1 MMMIAMYSVNF
12 LEMSPIELCLWSP
25 SKCNA
30 VWLHFLFDFWNSKTP
45 RELNQQTNDP
55 FQIQEIE
62 KKTRD
67 RALTQKNCLHI
78 HTMWLLCV
86 TTQIPSSVSS
96 SSSSSIFSIWTT
108 TLFDF
113 GYNLLPDSKFV
124 VIWSVTLVD
133 SPFKKRWRMLL
144 ARRSLCVCLCS
155 V

>member
-1 MMMIAMYSVNF
+1 
-12 LEMSPIELCLWSP
+12 
-25 SKCNA
+25 
-30 VWLHFLFDFWNSKTP
+30 
-45 RELNQQTNDP
+45 
-55 FQIQEIE
+55 
-62 KKTRD
+62 
-67 RALTQKNCLHI
+67 LHI

-133 SPFKKRWRMLL
+133 PPFKKRWRMLL